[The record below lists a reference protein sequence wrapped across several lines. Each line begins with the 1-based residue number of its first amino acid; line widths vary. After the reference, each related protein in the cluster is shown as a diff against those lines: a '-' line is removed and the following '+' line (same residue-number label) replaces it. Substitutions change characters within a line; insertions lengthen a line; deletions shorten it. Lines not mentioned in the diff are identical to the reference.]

1 MQEFFCITVPTTING
16 EEADSM
22 ANKLSFFRGKIIL
35 LMGGQVSDETA
46 ADVLDVFSRDD
57 RVRVVDGKSPIAAA
71 LKSLSQNINLSAA

>member
-1 MQEFFCITVPTTING
+1 
-16 EEADSM
+16 M